1 MRPGKEFWDE
11 QYAALTEDF
20 IPFGEAPKF
29 STDWV
34 KHRLLQQERDYL
46 LKQEAANRLGDIVT
60 FTTVSM
66 PLVRKIFSRLIA
78 MDMVSVQPIS
88 QPTAKV
94 FYLDFV
100 FGEDKGDVSAGES
113 IYTRRERSGVRAYAD
128 RTPETGTVQSLKLKL
143 TDSDITA
150 VEKALKAEWSLELE
164 QDLMAYHGLAIEPE
178 LLAICQQEIVNEVD
192 GMILYD
198 MLAKAS
204 AGNVQW
210 NTTGYLA
217 NDLTVTMY
225 KKEYDK
231 TLMDAFTDA
240 SNAIFKKRYRYGSWI
255 IGHPDDVV
263 RLEKMEDFKTVEG
276 GVPEEF
282 IIGRHQ
288 IGTLQGKWRVYKDPF
303 WPTPKKFLMGYKG
316 ATWSDTVAFYAPYI
330 PLYTTPLL
338 VDPNTFTPRRGLM
351 SRFAYG
357 TLISDGL
364 ATIELTTS

>member
-1 MRPGKEFWDE
+1 MRPGKDFWDE

-20 IPFGEAPKF
+20 VPFGEAPKF

-34 KHRLLQQERDYL
+34 KHRMLQQERDYL
-46 LKQEAANRLGDIVT
+46 LKQEAANRLADIAT
-60 FTTVSM
+60 FTTISM

-100 FGEDKGDVSAGES
+100 FGDSIGGVTAGQS
-113 IYTRRERSGVRAYAD
+113 IYTSREKTYAD
-128 RTPETGTVQSLKLKL
+128 RTPETGTPIPSLKLKL

-164 QDLMAYHGLAIEPE
+164 QDLAAYHGLAIEPE
-178 LLAICQQEIVNEVD
+178 LMAICQQEIVNEVD

-198 MLAKAS
+198 MLANAT
-204 AGNVQW
+204 AGNVSW
-210 NTTGYLA
+210 NVNGYLTD
-217 NDLTVTMY
+217 DLKVTMY

-231 TLMDAFTDA
+231 TLLDAFTDG
-240 SNAIFKKRYRYGSWI
+240 SNLIFKKRYRYGSWI
-255 IGHPDDVV
+255 IGHPDAVV
-263 RLEKMEDFKTVEG
+263 RLEKMEDFKTIEG

-288 IGTLQGKWRVYKDPF
+288 VGTLSGKWRVYKDPF
-303 WPTPKKFLMGYKG
+303 WPTANKFLMGYKG
-316 ATWSDTVAFYAPYI
+316 ATWSDSVAFYAPYI
-330 PLYTTPLL
+330 PLYTTPLII
-338 VDPNTFTPRRGLM
+338 DPNDFTPRRGLM

-357 TLISDGL
+357 TLIGDGL
-364 ATIELTTS
+364 ATITLTTS